1 MFSVRTTIE
10 ITGDKDKFR
19 RAGDRM
25 RNPQRFMQQ
34 VGTLGVASSLR
45 RLNESV
51 SRSDGISTGLLGA
64 SLTIFEVTL
73 DEAVIGSNRP
83 YAAMRN
89 FGGIIRPKTAKAL
102 AIPLDDRIKRL
113 GLSPRDVDPQRE
125 ILDFVPA
132 RGGRSGNIIGLLV
145 DTEGLFGKPDEA
157 LFALATHVEQEG
169 AFFLGW
175 DDEDVRT
182 IERDIFPLYLT
193 EP

>member
-1 MFSVRTTIE
+1 MFSVRTRIT
-10 ITGDKDKFR
+10 ITGDVDKWR
-19 RAGDRM
+19 RAADRM
-25 RNPQRFMQQ
+25 RNPKEFMKQ
-34 VGTLGVASSLR
+34 VGTLGVSSSLR
-45 RLNESV
+45 RLNSAV
-51 SRSDGISTGLLGA
+51 SENEGLSTGLLGA

-73 DEAVIGSNRP
+73 DEAVIGSNLP

-102 AIPLDDRIKRL
+102 AIPLDNRIKRL
-113 GLSPRDVDPQRE
+113 GFSPRDVDPQRE

-132 RGGRSGNIIGLLV
+132 GGGRSGNVFGLLV
-145 DTEGLFGKPDEA
+145 DTEGLFGTPDEA

-175 DDEDVRT
+175 DDADVRT
-182 IERDIFPLYLT
+182 IQRDIFPRYLT